1 MTIQILF
8 SAFKHN
14 IYLFFIN
21 ILDHAALNHLSSY
34 SDGKN
39 VNFFKRIP
47 FFFPNN
53 GVVQLYCSS
62 FRPMI
67 ALGLK

>member
-47 FFFPNN
+47 FFFQITELFSYTVPPF
-53 GVVQLYCSS
+53 V
-62 FRPMI
+62 R
-67 ALGLK
+67 